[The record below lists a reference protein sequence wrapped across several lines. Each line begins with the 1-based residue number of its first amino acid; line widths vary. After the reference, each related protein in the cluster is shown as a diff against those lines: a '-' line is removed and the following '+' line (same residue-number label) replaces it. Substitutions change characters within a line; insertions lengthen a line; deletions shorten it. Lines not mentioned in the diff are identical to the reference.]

1 MQAVP
6 KPEQLEGLEP
16 EEQVERLNKLQ
27 PTLKTI
33 TRDRKLERQQKLL
46 VAFDRI
52 HGRI

>member
-1 MQAVP
+1 MQEVP

-33 TRDRKLERQQKLL
+33 TRNRKLERQQKLL